1 MVVVCAIPKV
11 YDSHSQPA
19 YKPATSCSQLNLETT
34 TGKEPPVTLH
44 TNITFRPNGRL
55 LLKQYCSDN
64 SIRSLSYTNV
74 PTFKPSER
82 SRVWSVRIWHDM
94 PRIKNLVKNQ
104 YLKTTGPC
112 PYFGWGTSYP
122 NNMERGV
129 KNVGKLH
136 LASRSKPRRHA
147 KRTVVASRYKRT
159 ASNFNTNG

>member
-1 MVVVCAIPKV
+1 MVNNIHVMVVVCAIPKV

-34 TGKEPPVTLH
+34 TGREPPVTLH

-55 LLKQYCSDN
+55 LLKQHCSDN
-64 SIRSLSYTNV
+64 SIRSLSYPNV

-94 PRIKNLVKNQ
+94 PRIKNLVQNQ

-112 PYFGWGTSYP
+112 PYFGWGTSYLAP
-122 NNMERGV
+122 FCDSAPSRESV
-129 KNVGKLH
+129 KRACVSALLRVDGSLFYNVW
-136 LASRSKPRRHA
+136 A
-147 KRTVVASRYKRT
+147 Y
-159 ASNFNTNG
+159 